1 MEGRGQWK
9 DKASICR
16 RASLVF
22 KMAHDILS
30 PNNGLFSD
38 EEEAAIFES
47 TSTGYGA
54 GIRKDLLSDF
64 SVISP
69 GMGAPAQVAETSQ
82 ALPEDWNK
90 KVKVYLRIR
99 PFKEVELEKRENQ
112 GCVNIEDSESL
123 LLRAPKD
130 SFTMKNSERGVGHG
144 VQRFTFSQIFGPDV
158 DQKQFFEGTMKQVVK
173 EALNGQNWL
182 IYTYG
187 VTNSGKTYTIQG
199 NSKDGGILPRSLS
212 LIFSSIQDRLHK
224 GTDLKPS
231 LSSEVVWLDSR
242 QVRQEELKKAAL
254 LSSLREEE
262 LFTPLKRSLGTDP
275 RAANSTSFD
284 SGVAGLSS
292 TSQFNTQTNS
302 LLEDSCSRWAYSDA
316 VSLQDPD
323 ESQFSIWVSFFE
335 IYNEFIY
342 DLLDSGP
349 NNGKRQSL
357 RLCEDKNGSPYVKDL
372 NWINVCD
379 ADEAW
384 RILRVGR
391 KNQSFASTHLNQS
404 SSRSHSIFSIRILHL
419 QGGTDLVPKISELS
433 LCDLAGSERCK
444 DQKIGDRMKEATNI
458 NSSLHTLGRCI
469 AALRQ
474 NQQQKLKQN
483 IVPFRDSKLTRVF
496 QGFFT
501 GRGQSCMIVNI
512 NQCASTYD
520 ETLHA
525 LKFSAIAS
533 QLVQAPVVKLKI
545 PSIKSLIREHS
556 RANRSLEL
564 GEDVEVMEEEE
575 EEELDSDES
584 CNEGDVTMFN
594 REDLMQAVE
603 AMKELLLKERQEK
616 LELEMRLRKEICEE
630 MMEEMQAREASS
642 SEYVE
647 REKEL
652 LEEMYET
659 RMENLKESFTKYYQQ
674 ELQERDEK
682 IEELEA
688 ALQARSVMKAPPAS
702 SKPEVMGLL
711 GGEEEYLRRSE
722 RVASSKTL
730 QQELV
735 QVKQELLE
743 TKGEL
748 VKCQEQL
755 QAKCRDVERYE
766 RLRAPPPSTSRC
778 FTVDVDKKLE
788 EGQKNV
794 RLLRS
799 ELQKLGDSLQSAERS
814 CCHNTSAR
822 KLRFT
827 LNTCEDI
834 LAKQAQSLAELQNNM
849 TLVKMDLKRKVACIA
864 EQYNIVHKLQDM
876 PFKKRQCNDAENMTP
891 NQSSGKKMLP
901 SKFLPKTPAWQSV
914 SESPYGRI
922 LRSRQTPGFKTLA
935 FGTKF

>member
-1 MEGRGQWK
+1 
-9 DKASICR
+9 
-16 RASLVF
+16 
-22 KMAHDILS
+22 MANDILS
-30 PNNGLFSD
+30 PNQGLFSD
-38 EEEAAIFES
+38 EDEAAIFES
-47 TSTGYGA
+47 TGA
-54 GIRKDLLSDF
+54 DFVTGIRKDLLSDF

-69 GMGAPAQVAETSQ
+69 GLGAPVQVAEASQ
-82 ALPEDWNK
+82 VFPDDKSK
-90 KVKVYLRIR
+90 KVKVFLRIR
-99 PFKEVELEKRENQ
+99 PFKEVELERRENQ
-112 GCVNIEDSESL
+112 ACVSIEDVESL

-130 SFTMKNSERGVGHG
+130 SMTMKNSERGIGQG

-182 IYTYG
+182 VYTYG

-224 GTDLKPS
+224 GTDLKPC

-254 LSSLREEE
+254 LSNLREEE
-262 LFTPLKRSLGTDP
+262 LFTPLKRSLGTEP
-275 RAANSTSFD
+275 PPGTSTSFD

-292 TSQFNTQTNS
+292 TSHFATQTTS
-302 LLEDSCSRWAYSDA
+302 LLEDSSSRWVYSDA
-316 VSLQDPD
+316 VSIQDPD
-323 ESQFSIWVSFFE
+323 ETQFSIWVSFFE

-349 NNGKRQSL
+349 SNGKRQSL
-357 RLCEDKNGSPYVKDL
+357 RLCEDKNGNPYVKDL

-419 QGGTDLVPKISELS
+419 QGRADMVPKISELS

-444 DQKIGDRMKEATNI
+444 DQRNGDRMKEASNI
-458 NSSLHTLGRCI
+458 NTSLHTLGRCI

-483 IVPFRDSKLTRVF
+483 IVPFRDSKLTRLF
-496 QGFFT
+496 QAFFT

-533 QLVQAPVVKLKI
+533 QLVQAPAMKLKI

-556 RANRSLEL
+556 RANRSLEM
-564 GEDVEVMEEEE
+564 EDDKEEVEEEDM
-575 EEELDSDES
+575 DSDES
-584 CNEGDVTMFN
+584 SNELDVTMFD

-603 AMKELLLKERQEK
+603 AIKDLLLKERQEK
-616 LELEMRLRKEICEE
+616 MEMEMRLRKEICDE
-630 MMEEMQAREASS
+630 MVEQMQEKEAMS
-642 SEYVE
+642 SEYLE

-652 LEEMYET
+652 LEEMYEN
-659 RMENLKESFTKYYQQ
+659 RLENLQESFTKYYQQ
-674 ELQERDEK
+674 ELKERDEK
-682 IEELEA
+682 IEELEV
-688 ALQARSVMKAPPAS
+688 ALQTRSVPKALPPIT
-702 SKPEVMGLL
+702 KPQVTVL
-711 GGEEEYLRRSE
+711 GQEEESLRRSD

-730 QQELV
+730 QQELI
-735 QVKQELLE
+735 QVKQELLD
-743 TKGEL
+743 TRTEL
-748 VKCQEQL
+748 AQCHTQLRGKC
-755 QAKCRDVERYE
+755 KDVERYE
-766 RLRAPPPSTSRC
+766 KQREPLPSPSRC
-778 FTVDVDKKLE
+778 FAADVDRKLE

-799 ELQKLGDSLQSAERS
+799 ELQKLGDLLQSAERS

-822 KLRFT
+822 KLRLT

-849 TLVKMDLKRKVACIA
+849 ILVKMDLKRKAACIA
-864 EQYNIVHKLQDM
+864 EQYNTVHKLQEM
-876 PFKKRQCNDAENMTP
+876 SSLKRQCTNAENMTP
-891 NQSSGKKMLP
+891 NQPPGKKPLL
-901 SKFLPKTPAWQSV
+901 SKFLPRTPAWQNV

-922 LRSRQTPGFKTLA
+922 LRSRQTPGLKTVA
-935 FGTKF
+935 FGTKY

>member
-1 MEGRGQWK
+1 
-9 DKASICR
+9 
-16 RASLVF
+16 
-22 KMAHDILS
+22 MALDILS

-47 TSTGYGA
+47 TSAGFGV

-69 GMGAPAQVAETSQ
+69 GMAVPAQGAETSQ
-82 ALPEDWNK
+82 VLTEDGNR
-90 KVKVYLRIR
+90 KVKVFLRIR
-99 PFKEVELEKRENQ
+99 PFKEVELERRENQ

-130 SFTMKNSERGVGHG
+130 SFTMKNSERGVGQG
-144 VQRFTFSQIFGPDV
+144 MQRFTFSQIFGPDV

-182 IYTYG
+182 VYTYG

-262 LFTPLKRSLGTDP
+262 FTPLKRSLSTDP
-275 RAANSTSFD
+275 QTNSTSFD

-302 LLEDSCSRWAYSDA
+302 LLEDTGSRWTYSDA
-316 VSLQDPD
+316 VSLDEPD

-384 RILRVGR
+384 KILRVGR

-458 NSSLHTLGRCI
+458 NTSLHTLGRCI

-525 LKFSAIAS
+525 LKFSAIAN
-533 QLVQAPVVKLKI
+533 QLVQAPTAKLKI

-556 RANRSLEL
+556 RANRSLEV
-564 GEDVEVMEEEE
+564 GEDVEVMEEEEE

-594 REDLMQAVE
+594 REDLVQAVE
-603 AMKELLLKERQEK
+603 AMKELLLKERHEK

-630 MMEEMQAREASS
+630 MVEEMQAREASS

-652 LEEMYET
+652 LEEMYES
-659 RMENLKESFTKYYQQ
+659 RMENFKESFTKYYQQ
-674 ELQERDEK
+674 ELQEREER

-688 ALQARSVMKAPPAS
+688 ALQARSGTKAPPAS
-702 SKPEVMGLL
+702 SRKPEVMGHL
-711 GGEEEYLRRSE
+711 GSDEEHLRRSE

-735 QVKQELLE
+735 QAKQELLE
-743 TKGEL
+743 TKVEL
-748 VKCQEQL
+748 ATCQEQL
-755 QAKCRDVERYE
+755 RAKCKDVERYE
-766 RLRAPPPSTSRC
+766 RLRDPPPSTSRC
-778 FTVDVDKKLE
+778 FTVDVDRKLE

-794 RLLRS
+794 RLLRA

-822 KLRFT
+822 KLRIT

-864 EQYNIVHKLQDM
+864 EQYNTVNKLQDM
-876 PFKKRQCNDAENMTP
+876 PFKKRLCNGAENMTP
-891 NQSSGKKMLP
+891 NQPSGKKFLL

-922 LRSRQTPGFKTLA
+922 LRSRQTPGLKTVA
-935 FGTKF
+935 FGTKY